1 MIELCGPGLELLG
14 SVVDVAVRRPRL
26 LLLRQ
31 RLNSVTCFRWGSRM
45 SIPGLKASVTT
56 LCALLL
62 MGQAL
67 VAQAGPDLP
76 DFTALVEQA
85 SPAVVNISTR
95 QKVPDNLAAN
105 EGQLNVPDL
114 EGMPPMFREFFEHN
128 FPQVPRT
135 PGGGRQ
141 REAQSLGS
149 GFIISAD
156 GYVLTNNHV
165 IADADEIIVRLSDRS
180 ELEAKLI
187 GTDPRSDVALL
198 KVEGKGLPT
207 VKLGKSED
215 LKVGEWVLAIG
226 SPFGFDHSV
235 TAGIVSAKGRSLPN
249 ESYVP
254 FIQTDVAINPG
265 NSGGPLFN
273 LAGEVV
279 GINSQIFTRSGGFMG
294 LSFAIPMSVA
304 LDVADQLKS
313 DGKVSRGWLGV
324 VIQEVSK
331 DLAESF
337 GLDKPAGALVAQVLE
352 GGPAAQGGLQVGDV
366 ILSLDGQQIVM
377 SADLPHLVGTL
388 KPGSAAELDVVR
400 DGSRKKL
407 KLTIGA
413 LPEDDEALAQA
424 ATGVER
430 SSNRLGVK
438 VVELTD
444 EQKRGLDLKG
454 GVVISEVQ
462 DGPAALIGL
471 RPGDVITHL
480 NNEAIDSATTFAEV
494 AQALPK
500 NRSVSMRVLRQG
512 RASFITFKLA
522 D

>member
-1 MIELCGPGLELLG
+1 MSMPSLKLCFSSLFAVLL
-14 SVVDVAVRRPRL
+14 
-26 LLLRQ
+26 
-31 RLNSVTCFRWGSRM
+31 W
-45 SIPGLKASVTT
+45 
-56 LCALLL
+56 
-62 MGQAL
+62 GQA
-67 VAQAGPDLP
+67 VAAQAQLP
-76 DFTALVEQA
+76 DFTELVEEA

-95 QKVPDNLAAN
+95 QKLPERMVSGS
-105 EGQLNVPDL
+105 GQLDIPDL
-114 EGMPPMFREFFEHN
+114 EGLPPMFREFFERN
-128 FPQVPRT
+128 IPQVPRA
-135 PGGGRQ
+135 PGNGRQ

-180 ELEAKLI
+180 ELKAKLV

-198 KVEGKGLPT
+198 KVEGSGLPT

-273 LAGEVV
+273 LEGEVV

-304 LDVADQLKS
+304 MDVADQLKAS
-313 DGKVSRGWLGV
+313 GKVSRGWLGV
-324 VIQEVSK
+324 VIQEVNK

-352 GGPAAQGGLQVGDV
+352 GGPAAKGGLQVGDV
-366 ILSLDGQQIVM
+366 ILSLNGQPIVM
-377 SADLPHLVGTL
+377 SADLPHLVGGL
-388 KPGSAAELDVVR
+388 KPGSEVELDVVR
-400 DGSRKKL
+400 EGTRKKL
-407 KLTIGA
+407 QLTIGA
-413 LPEDDEALAQA
+413 LPEDGAELAA
-424 ATGVER
+424 GESPGVER
-430 SSNRLGVK
+430 SSNRLGVT
-438 VVELTD
+438 VSELTD
-444 EQKRGLDLKG
+444 EQKKALDLQG
-454 GVVISEVQ
+454 GVVIKEVLE
-462 DGPAALIGL
+462 GPAALIGL

-480 NNEAIDSATTFAEV
+480 NNQAIDSAKTFAQV
-494 AQALPK
+494 AQSLPL

-522 D
+522 E